1 MIQRFVKKIIK
12 VGNSAAVMLPA
23 SFVKEG
29 NLKIGDEVI
38 VETMARYQAAMIK
51 PKTDSYKNNI
61 TPEFKEWLDRFTKK
75 YDRLLKK
82 LARTP

>member
-1 MIQRFVKKIIK
+1 MIQRFVKEIIK

-51 PKTDSYKNNI
+51 PKKI
-61 TPEFKEWLDRFTKK
+61 K
-75 YDRLLKK
+75 RLSIFL
-82 LARTP
+82 RSFFIG

>member
-51 PKTDSYKNNI
+51 PKPIPTKIVLPQSLKNGLI
-61 TPEFKEWLDRFTKK
+61 A
-75 YDRLLKK
+75 LLKNMI
-82 LARTP
+82 AY

>member
-38 VETMARYQAAMIK
+38 VETMARYQTAMIK
-51 PKTDSYKNNI
+51 PRKNKKTIYLS
-61 TPEFKEWLDRFTKK
+61 PEFFYWLEKVNKK
-75 YDRLLKK
+75 Y
-82 LARTP
+82 

>member
-38 VETMARYQAAMIK
+38 VETMARYQTAMIK
-51 PKTDSYKNNI
+51 PKKNKKTLNLS
-61 TPEFKEWLDRFTKK
+61 PEFFYWLEKVNKK
-75 YDRLLKK
+75 YEELLKE
-82 LARTP
+82 LAKK

>member
-1 MIQRFVKKIIK
+1 MVQKFVKKIIK

-38 VETMARYQAAMIK
+38 VETMSRYQTAMIK
-51 PKTDSYKNNI
+51 PKTSSYKTSI
-61 TPEFKEWLDRFTKK
+61 TPEFKEWIDKFTKK
-75 YDRLLKK
+75 YGQLLKK
-82 LARTP
+82 LAKMP

>member
-1 MIQRFVKKIIK
+1 MTQRFVKKIIK

-38 VETMARYQAAMIK
+38 VETMARYQTAMIK
-51 PKTDSYKNNI
+51 PKKI
-61 TPEFKEWLDRFTKK
+61 K
-75 YDRLLKK
+75 RLSIFL
-82 LARTP
+82 RSFFIS

>member
-38 VETMARYQAAMIK
+38 VETMARYQTAMIK
-51 PKTDSYKNNI
+51 PRKN
-61 TPEFKEWLDRFTKK
+61 
-75 YDRLLKK
+75 
-82 LARTP
+82 

>member
-38 VETMARYQAAMIK
+38 VETMTRYQTAMIK
-51 PKTDSYKNNI
+51 PKTASYKNSI
-61 TPEFKEWLDRFTKK
+61 TPEFKEWLDCFTKK
-75 YDRLLKK
+75 HDRLLKK
-82 LARTP
+82 LAGTP